1 MNAAAARRRAPAA
14 VRARALARR
23 WVTSSQ
29 RVVEPWQSDDSQGLP
44 LSTLSPGGLRMA
56 KYNAWE
62 YVRGAWFASKV
73 MKRAPTLNVNK
84 FGREREPE
92 VVDLFEALS
101 VHRSVQGGA
110 SCTACSPDVWA
121 PTAPSVAHSPRPR
134 VSSHVLAHS
143 LQ

>member
-1 MNAAAARRRAPAA
+1 MRSASSRGVPTAA
-14 VRARALARR
+14 RARALARR

-29 RVVEPWQSDDSQGLP
+29 RVVEPWQSDESQGLP
-44 LSTLSPGGLRMA
+44 LPTMSPGGLRMA
-56 KYNAWE
+56 KHNAWE

-110 SCTACSPDVWA
+110 S
-121 PTAPSVAHSPRPR
+121 R
-134 VSSHVLAHS
+134 
-143 LQ
+143 